1 MADYKFIDNNGTFKL
16 NNSDNNSYMYFPLAN
31 DKGMMSSV
39 TQNLHGD
46 IKLDQNTFILPP
58 VSSEDLHNTNSG
70 RNFWVNIEGKSSWSV
85 TGASALQKVEKFN
98 ANKEKSSV
106 IGGFLWHEIIRE
118 SEELGI
124 KSVVTTFV
132 PVTEDTVE
140 LNRVVIKNVG
150 NTNLEFTPTVAVPLY
165 CRSAGDIRD
174 HRHVTSLLNR
184 VTIKEK
190 GILVKP
196 TMCFDERGHTINN
209 TSYGVFGTN
218 ENGEAPKKF
227 YPSWEEFIGEGGSF
241 DWPEAVIKNIDLGY
255 KPEDT
260 IDGYEAVGAFSFD
273 KVILEP
279 GKEISYYF
287 IISADKNGSS
297 MKDIAHKYLSK
308 EAFDEEL
315 KNNKDYWNEKL
326 KVLEFK
332 FGDDKFNNWMKW
344 VTLQPILRRIYG
356 CSFLPHHDYGRGGR
370 GWRDLWQDCLA
381 LLLMEPN
388 EVQNLL
394 WNNFAGVRVDGSNA
408 TIIGNEAGEFIADRN
423 SIARVWMDHGAWPFL
438 TTKLYLDRSGD
449 LGFLLKNQTY
459 FKDKLAAR
467 GSIGDE
473 KWSEAYGNKQKNI
486 DGKLYEGT
494 ILEHLLIQHITAY
507 FNVGAHNIIKLEGAD
522 WNDAFDMAKINGE
535 SVAFTALY
543 ANNLENLSK
552 LLLALKNKLN
562 IEKVSLMKEL
572 NILLEDIDFN
582 NIEVKNNTLKKYFE
596 VCEHNV
602 SGEKLEVDIIE
613 LSKKLTKMAK
623 DMKENIN
630 KNEYVESKDGNHWVN
645 GYYDDKSEKVEGD
658 FESGVRMTLT
668 GQVFNIM
675 GNVASEERVKSI
687 IKSVDKYLFDLKVGG
702 CRLNSDFKEVKL
714 DLGRCFG
721 FAFGHKENGAM
732 FSHMA
737 VMYANALYQ
746 RGFKE
751 EGHKVLNTIYNHCI
765 DFEKSRIYPG
775 IPEYINERG
784 RGLYNYLTGSA
795 SWLLLTMVEEVFGVK
810 GDLGDL
816 IIMPKLSKEQIS
828 VDGTCSLTTIFAD
841 KNITFIYEGNILD
854 GKIENILLDNNS
866 IEFKQEENFVRID
879 RKTILDKAKNGS
891 VINIIYVE

>member
-1 MADYKFIDNNGTFKL
+1 MANYKFIDNNGTFKL

-31 DKGMMSSV
+31 NKGMMSSI

-70 RNFWVNIEGKSSWSV
+70 RNFWINIEGKNSWSA
-85 TGASALQKVEKFN
+85 TGNSALQKADKFN
-98 ANKEKSSV
+98 ENAEKSSM
-106 IGGFLWHEIIRE
+106 IGGLLWHEIRRE
-118 SEELGI
+118 NNKLGI
-124 KSVVTTFV
+124 KAVVTSFV

-140 LNRVVIKNVG
+140 LNRVVIKNIG
-150 NTNLEFTPTVAVPLY
+150 NENIRFTPTVAVPLY

-184 VTIKEK
+184 ITIKEN

-196 TMCFDERGHTINN
+196 TMCFDERGHTVNS
-209 TSYGVFGTN
+209 TSYGVFGVN
-218 ENGEAPKKF
+218 ESGQAPNKF

-241 DWPEAVIKNIDLGY
+241 DWPEAVVKNLDLAY
-255 KPEDT
+255 KVQDT

-273 KVILEP
+273 KVTLEP
-279 GKEISYYF
+279 EEESVYYF
-287 IISADKNGSS
+287 IIAADKKGSE
-297 MKDIAHKYLSK
+297 MQELVDKYLAKNSFEEELESNK
-308 EAFDEEL
+308 AYWREEL
-315 KNNKDYWNEKL
+315 KA
-326 KVLEFK
+326 LEFK

-381 LLLMEPN
+381 LLLMEPAQVR
-388 EVQNLL
+388 ELL
-394 WNNFAGVRVDGSNA
+394 WNNFAGVRIDGSNA
-408 TIIGNEAGEFIADRN
+408 TIIGSEPGEFIADRN

-449 LGFLLKNQTY
+449 LAFLLKEQTY
-459 FKDKLAAR
+459 FKDKLVAR
-467 GSIGDE
+467 SSRGDE
-473 KWSEAYGNKQKNI
+473 SWSDVYGNKQKDEN
-486 DGKLYEGT
+486 GQVYKGT

-522 WNDAFDMAKINGE
+522 WNDAFDMAKVNGE

-543 ANNLENLSK
+543 ANNLEELSK

-562 IEKVSLMKEL
+562 IDSVALMKEL
-572 NILLEDIDFN
+572 NILLEDVDFN
-582 NIEVKNNTLKKYFE
+582 NVELKNNVLNNYFE
-596 VCEHNV
+596 TCQHNIL
-602 SGEKLEVDIIE
+602 GEKVQLDIVQLAE
-613 LSKKLTKMAK
+613 KLNKMASN
-623 DMKENIN
+623 MKENIN
-630 KNEYVESKDGNHWVN
+630 RNEWIEGKDGHGWFN
-645 GYYDDKSEKVEGD
+645 GYYDDKAEKVEGY

-668 GQVFNIM
+668 GQVFSIM
-675 GNVASEERVKSI
+675 GNVASKERVESI
-687 IKSVDKYLFDLKVGG
+687 VKAVDEYLFDLKVGG

-737 VMYANALYQ
+737 VMYANSLYK

-751 EGHKVLNTIYNHCI
+751 EGFRVLDTIYKHCI

-795 SWLLLTMVEEVFGVK
+795 SWFLLTIVEEVFGIK

-816 IIMPKLSKEQIS
+816 IIEPKLLKSQIAE
-828 VDGTCSLTTIFAD
+828 GNTCSIKTIFAD
-841 KNITFIYEGNILD
+841 KNVTFEYIGNIIN
-854 GKIENILLDNNS
+854 GRIEKILIDDIPLQ
-866 IEFKQEENFVRID
+866 FKQEEKAVRVSRVSIID
-879 RKTILDKAKNGS
+879 KIKDGS
-891 VINIIYVE
+891 IISIKYI

>member
-1 MADYKFIDNNGTFKL
+1 MANYKFIDNNGTFEL

-31 DKGMMSSV
+31 DNGMMSAV
-39 TQNLHGD
+39 TQNLNGD

-70 RNFWVNIEGKSSWSV
+70 RNFWINIEEKNSWSA
-85 TGASALQKVEKFN
+85 TGNSALQKSTKFN
-98 ANKEKSSV
+98 ENAEKSSM
-106 IGGFLWHEIIRE
+106 IGGLLWHEIRRE
-118 SEELGI
+118 NEQLSI
-124 KSVVTTFV
+124 SSVVTSFV

-140 LNRVVIKNVG
+140 LNRVVIKNIG
-150 NTNLEFTPTVAVPLY
+150 NKNINFTPTVAVPLY

-184 VTIKEK
+184 TTIKEN
-190 GILVKP
+190 GVWVKP

-209 TSYGVFGTN
+209 TSYGVFGID
-218 ENGEAPKKF
+218 ENGEAPNRF

-241 DWPEAVIKNIDLGY
+241 DWPEAIVKNLDLGY
-255 KPEDT
+255 KVEDT
-260 IDGYEAVGAFSFD
+260 ISGYEAVGAFSFE
-273 KVILEP
+273 KEILEP
-279 GKEISYYF
+279 GEEKTYYF
-287 IISADKNGSS
+287 IIVADKNGSD
-297 MKDIAHKYLSK
+297 MKEISEKYLAK
-308 EAFDEEL
+308 NVFEEEL
-315 KNNKDYWNEKL
+315 ESNKNYWREKL
-326 KVLEFK
+326 KTLEFK
-332 FGDDKFNNWMKW
+332 FGDETLNNWMKW

-356 CSFLPHHDYGRGGR
+356 CSFLPHHDYGKGGR

-381 LLLMEPN
+381 LLLMEPG
-388 EVQNLL
+388 EVKDLL
-394 WNNFAGVRVDGSNA
+394 WNNFGGVRIDGSNA
-408 TIIGNEAGEFIADRN
+408 TIIGSKAGEFIADRN

-449 LGFLLKNQTY
+449 LDFLLKQQSY
-459 FKDKLAAR
+459 FKDKLTAR
-467 GSIGDE
+467 GSRGDE
-473 KWSEAYGNKQKNI
+473 NWSEIYGNKQKNES
-486 DGKLYEGT
+486 GQVYEGT

-507 FNVGAHNIIKLEGAD
+507 FNVGSHNIIKLEGAD
-522 WNDAFDMAKINGE
+522 WNDAFDMAKVNGE

-543 ANNLENLSK
+543 ANNLEELSK

-562 IEKVSLMKEL
+562 IQNIELMKEL
-572 NILLEDIDFN
+572 NMLLEDVDFN
-582 NIEVKNNTLKKYFE
+582 NIALKNSILNKYFE
-596 VCEHNV
+596 VCEHNI
-602 SGEKLEVDIIE
+602 SGEKLQLDVVKLANK
-613 LSKKLTKMAK
+613 LSKMANE
-623 DMKENIN
+623 MKENIN
-630 KNEYVESKDGNHWVN
+630 KNEWIESKDGHSWFN

-675 GNVASEERVKSI
+675 GNVASEERVQSI
-687 IKSVDKYLFDLKVGG
+687 VKAVDEYLFDLKVGG

-737 VMYANALYQ
+737 VMYANALYR

-751 EGHKVLNTIYNHCI
+751 EGFKVLNTIYKQCI

-795 SWLLLTMVEEVFGVK
+795 SWLLLTIVEEVFGIK

-816 IIMPKLSKEQIS
+816 IIQPKLVKEQIS
-828 VDGTCSLTTIFAD
+828 ESNTCSITTIFAD
-841 KNITFIYEGNILD
+841 KNVTFEYIGNIID
-854 GKIENILLDNNS
+854 GKIEKILVDDNS
-866 IEFKQEENFVRID
+866 IQFKQEEELVRVSKETIID
-879 RKTILDKAKNGS
+879 KIKSGS
-891 VINIIYVE
+891 VISIKYI

>member
-1 MADYKFIDNNGTFKL
+1 MANYKFIDNKGTFEL

-31 DKGMMSSV
+31 DKGMMSAI

-58 VSSEDLHNTNSG
+58 VSSEDLHNTNSS
-70 RNFWVNIEGKSSWSV
+70 RNFWINIEGKNYWSA
-85 TGASALQKVEKFN
+85 TGNSALQKSAKFTEN
-98 ANKEKSSV
+98 AEKSSMV
-106 IGGFLWHEIIRE
+106 GGLLWHEIRRE
-118 SEELGI
+118 NKQLGV
-124 KSVVTTFV
+124 SASVTTFV

-140 LNRVVIKNVG
+140 LNRVVIKNIG
-150 NTNLEFTPTVAVPLY
+150 NENIEFTPTVAVPLY

-184 VTIKEK
+184 TTIREN
-190 GILVKP
+190 GVWVKP

-209 TSYGVFGTN
+209 TSYGVFGRSSEGDMPN
-218 ENGEAPKKF
+218 KF

-241 DWPEAVIKNIDLGY
+241 DWPEAVVKNIDLGY
-255 KPEDT
+255 KAGDT

-273 KVILEP
+273 KVTLEP
-279 GKEISYYF
+279 GEESVYYF
-287 IISADKNGSS
+287 IIAADKNGSE
-297 MKDIAHKYLSK
+297 MKELVEKYLAKNSF
-308 EAFDEEL
+308 EEEL
-315 KNNKDYWNEKL
+315 ESNKAYWSEKL
-326 KVLEFK
+326 KTLEFK

-356 CSFLPHHDYGRGGR
+356 CSFLPHHDYGKGGR

-381 LLLMEPN
+381 LLLMEPAQVR
-388 EVQNLL
+388 ELL
-394 WNNFAGVRVDGSNA
+394 WNNFGGVRVDGSNA
-408 TIIGNEAGEFIADRN
+408 TIIGSEPGEFIADRN

-449 LGFLLKNQTY
+449 LNFLLKEQTY
-459 FKDKLAAR
+459 FKDKLTAR
-467 GSIGDE
+467 GSRGDE
-473 KWSEAYGNKQKNI
+473 SWSEGYGNKQKNEK
-486 DGKLYEGT
+486 GQVYEGT

-522 WNDAFDMAKINGE
+522 WNDAFDMAKVNGE

-543 ANNLENLSK
+543 ANNLEELSK

-562 IEKVSLMKEL
+562 IDNVSLMKEL
-572 NILLEDIDFN
+572 NILLEDVDFN
-582 NIEVKNNTLKKYFE
+582 NIELKNNVLNNYFKT
-596 VCEHNV
+596 CEHNI
-602 SGEKLEVDIIE
+602 SGEKVQLGVVELAE
-613 LSKKLTKMAK
+613 KLSKMANE
-623 DMKENIN
+623 MKENIN
-630 KNEYVESKDGNHWVN
+630 KNEWIESKDGHGWFN
-645 GYYDDKSEKVEGD
+645 GYYDDKAEKVEGD

-668 GQVFNIM
+668 GQVFSIM
-675 GNVASEERVKSI
+675 GNVASKERVKSI
-687 IKSVDKYLFDLKVGG
+687 VKAVDEYLFDLKVGG

-746 RGFKE
+746 RGFKK
-751 EGHKVLNTIYNHCI
+751 EGHKVLDTIYKHCV

-795 SWLLLTMVEEVFGVK
+795 SWLLLTMVEEVFGIK

-816 IIMPKLSKEQIS
+816 IIEPKLAKDQIS
-828 VDGTCSLTTIFAD
+828 ERNTCSITTIFAD
-841 KNITFIYEGNILD
+841 KNVTFEYIGNIIE
-854 GKIENILLDNNS
+854 GKIEKILVDDNPMQ
-866 IEFKQEENFVRID
+866 FKQEEKSVRIS
-879 RKTILDKAKNGS
+879 REVVIDKIKDGS
-891 VINIIYVE
+891 VISIKYI

>member
-1 MADYKFIDNNGTFKL
+1 MIGYEFIDENGTFKL

-31 DKGMMSSV
+31 DNGMMSSV

-70 RNFWVNIEGKSSWSV
+70 RNFWVNIEGKNSWSV
-85 TGASALQKVEKFN
+85 TGNSAFQKSMKFN
-98 ANKEKSSV
+98 EHKEKSSM

-118 SEELGI
+118 NENIGI

-132 PVTEDTVE
+132 PTTEDTVE
-140 LNRVVIKNVG
+140 LNRVIIKNIG
-150 NTNLEFTPTVAVPLY
+150 NEKMEFTPTVAVPLY

-184 VTIKEK
+184 VTIEES
-190 GILVKP
+190 GMLVKP
-196 TMCFDERGHTINN
+196 TMCFDERGHTVNN

-218 ENGEAPKKF
+218 ENYELPKKF

-241 DWPEAVIKNIDLGY
+241 DWPEAVVKNIDLGY
-255 KPEDT
+255 KAKDT
-260 IDGYEAVGAFSFD
+260 IDGYEAAGAFSFD
-273 KVILEP
+273 KVSLEP
-279 GKEISYYF
+279 GKEIAYYF
-287 IISADKNGSS
+287 IISVDKNGSD
-297 MKDIAHKYLSK
+297 MKEIVEKYLDKNSFEK
-308 EAFDEEL
+308 ELE
-315 KNNKDYWNEKL
+315 NNKIYWSDKL
-326 KVLEFK
+326 KALEFK
-332 FGDDKFNNWMKW
+332 FGDSRFNNWMKW

-381 LLLMEPN
+381 LLLMEPDK
-388 EVQNLL
+388 VRDLL
-394 WNNFAGVRVDGSNA
+394 WNNFGGVRVDGSNA
-408 TIIGNEAGEFIADRN
+408 TIIGSKAGEFIADRN

-449 LGFLLKNQTY
+449 LSFLLKEQTY

-467 GSIGDE
+467 GSRGDE
-473 KWSEAYGNKQKNI
+473 NWSEAYGNKQRDKE
-486 DGKLYEGT
+486 GELYKGS

-522 WNDAFDMAKINGE
+522 WNDAFDMAKVNGE

-543 ANNLENLSK
+543 ANNLEELSK
-552 LLLALKNKLN
+552 LLIALKNKLN
-562 IEKVSLMKEL
+562 IENISIMKEL
-572 NILLEDIDFN
+572 NILLEDIEFN
-582 NIEVKNNTLKKYFE
+582 DIKLKNNVLNEYFKI
-596 VCEHNV
+596 CEHNIL
-602 SGEKLEVDIIE
+602 GEKTEVDIIE
-613 LSKKLTKMAK
+613 LSNKLRKMAE
-623 DMKENIN
+623 DMKNNIN
-630 KNEYVESKDGNHWVN
+630 NNQWIESKEGNSWFN
-645 GYYDDKSEKVEGD
+645 GYYDDKAEKVEGD

-675 GNVASEERVKSI
+675 GNVASKERVKSI
-687 IKSVDKYLFDLKVGG
+687 IDSVDKYLFDPKVGG

-746 RGFKE
+746 RGFKDQ
-751 EGHKVLNTIYNHCI
+751 GYKVLNTIYNHCI

-816 IIMPKLSKEQIS
+816 IIMPKLQKEQIS
-828 VDGTCSLTTIFAD
+828 SNGICSMTTIFAD
-841 KNITFIYEGNILD
+841 KNVTFIYTGNIVD
-854 GKIENILLDNNS
+854 GKVENILLDKDY
-866 IEFKQEENFVRID
+866 IEFEQEECFVRIK
-879 RKTILDKAKNGS
+879 RQTITDKIQNGS
-891 VINIIYVE
+891 VITVNYI

>member
-1 MADYKFIDNNGTFKL
+1 MANYKFIDNNGTFEL

-31 DKGMMSSV
+31 DSGMMSSV

-70 RNFWVNIEGKSSWSV
+70 RNFWINIEGKNSWSV
-85 TGASALQKVEKFN
+85 TGASALQKAGKFN
-98 ANKEKSSV
+98 EKTEKSSM
-106 IGGFLWHEIIRE
+106 IGGFLWHEVIRE
-118 SEELGI
+118 NEELGV
-124 KSVVTTFV
+124 KSAVTSFV

-140 LNRVVIKNVG
+140 LNKVVIKNISSEK
-150 NTNLEFTPTVAVPLY
+150 LEFTPTVAVPLY

-184 VTIKEK
+184 VTIKEN
-190 GILVKP
+190 GVLVKP

-218 ENGEAPKKF
+218 ENNETPKRF

-241 DWPEAVIKNIDLGY
+241 DWPASVVKNVDLAY
-255 KPEDT
+255 KVEDT
-260 IDGYEAVGAFSFD
+260 IDGYEAVGAFSFE
-273 KVILEP
+273 KTILEP
-279 GKEISYYF
+279 GKEIAYYF
-287 IISADKNGSS
+287 IIAADKNGSD
-297 MKDIAHKYLSK
+297 MKNIVDKYLSK
-308 EAFDEEL
+308 NSFEKEL
-315 KNNKDYWNEKL
+315 ENNKNYWNEKL
-326 KVLEFK
+326 KALEFK

-381 LLLMEPN
+381 LLLMEPAQ
-388 EVQNLL
+388 VRDLL
-394 WNNFAGVRVDGSNA
+394 WNNFGGVRVDGSNA
-408 TIIGNEAGEFIADRN
+408 TIIGSEAGEFIADRN

-449 LGFLLKNQTY
+449 LRFLLQEQKY
-459 FKDKLAAR
+459 FKDKLTAR
-467 GSIGDE
+467 GSRGDE
-473 KWSEAYGNKQKNI
+473 KWSEAYGNKQKNE
-486 DGKLYEGT
+486 DGQLYEGT

-543 ANNLENLSK
+543 ANNLEELSK
-552 LLLALKNKLN
+552 LLLALKDRLN
-562 IEKVSLMKEL
+562 IKEISLMKEL

-582 NIEVKNNTLKKYFE
+582 NIELKNNILKKYFE

-602 SGEKLEVDIIE
+602 SGEKLQVDIIE
-613 LSKKLTKMAK
+613 LADRLSKMACN
-623 DMKENIN
+623 MKENIN
-630 KNEYVESKDGNHWVN
+630 KNEWIESKDGNHWFN

-675 GNVASEERVKSI
+675 GKVASEERVKSI
-687 IKSVDKYLFDLKVGG
+687 INSVDKYLFDLKVGG

-751 EGHKVLNTIYNHCI
+751 EGHKVLNAIYKHCI

-795 SWLLLTMVEEVFGVK
+795 SWLLLTMVEEVFGIK

-816 IIMPKLSKEQIS
+816 IIMPKLSKEQIGS
-828 VDGTCSLTTIFAD
+828 NDICSMTTIFAD
-841 KNITFIYEGNILD
+841 KNITFTYTGNIID
-854 GKIENILLDNNS
+854 GKIENILLDNDT
-866 IEFKQEENFVRID
+866 IEFKQEESFARIN
-879 RKTILDKAKNGS
+879 RENIIDKIKNGS
-891 VINIIYVE
+891 VISINYI

>member
-1 MADYKFIDNNGTFKL
+1 MEKYKFIDNKGTFEL

-31 DKGMMSSV
+31 DKGMMSAI

-70 RNFWVNIEGKSSWSV
+70 RNFWINIEGKGPWSA
-85 TGASALQKVEKFN
+85 TGNSALQKVSKFN
-98 ANKEKSSV
+98 ENSEKSSM
-106 IGGFLWHEIIRE
+106 IGGLLWHEIRRE
-118 SEELGI
+118 NETLGVS
-124 KSVVTTFV
+124 SVVTSFV

-140 LNRVVIKNVG
+140 LNRVVIKNIG
-150 NTNLEFTPTVAVPLY
+150 SENIEFTPTVAVPLY

-184 VTIKEK
+184 TTIKEN
-190 GILVKP
+190 GVWVKP
-196 TMCFDERGHTINN
+196 TMCFDERGHTINT
-209 TSYGVFGTN
+209 TSYGVFGSDVEGSIPN
-218 ENGEAPKKF
+218 RF

-241 DWPEAVIKNIDLGY
+241 DWPEAIAKNIDLGY
-255 KPEDT
+255 KAGDEV
-260 IDGYEAVGAFSFD
+260 DGYEAIGAFSFE
-273 KVILEP
+273 KLTLNP
-279 GKEISYYF
+279 GQEIAYYF
-287 IISADKNGSS
+287 IIAADKNGSD
-297 MKDIAHKYLSK
+297 MKELANKYLAKNVFEK
-308 EAFDEEL
+308 ELE
-315 KNNKDYWNEKL
+315 NNKEYWNEKL
-326 KVLEFK
+326 KTLEFK

-381 LLLMEPN
+381 LLLMEPAQ
-388 EVQNLL
+388 VRQLL
-394 WNNFAGVRVDGSNA
+394 WNNFGGVRVDGSNA
-408 TIIGNEAGEFIADRN
+408 TIIGSEPGEFIADRN

-449 LGFLLKNQTY
+449 LNFLLKEQTY
-459 FKDKLAAR
+459 FKDKLTAR
-467 GSIGDE
+467 GSRGDE
-473 KWSEAYGNKQKNI
+473 NWSEVYGNKQKNEN
-486 DGKLYEGT
+486 GQVYEGT

-522 WNDAFDMAKINGE
+522 WNDAFDMAKVNGE

-543 ANNLENLSK
+543 ANNLEELSK
-552 LLLALKNKLN
+552 LLLALKDKLN
-562 IEKVSLMKEL
+562 VENVSLMKEL
-572 NILLEDIDFN
+572 NILLAEVDFN
-582 NIEVKNNTLKKYFE
+582 NIELKNNVLNNYFE
-596 VCEHNV
+596 ICEHNI
-602 SGEKLEVDIIE
+602 SGEKVQLDVVELAE
-613 LSKKLTKMAK
+613 KLSKMA
-623 DMKENIN
+623 DEMKENIN
-630 KNEYVESKDGNHWVN
+630 KNEWIESKNGYGWFN
-645 GYYDDKSEKVEGD
+645 GYYDDKAEKVEGD

-668 GQVFNIM
+668 GQVFSIM
-675 GNVASEERVKSI
+675 GNVASEERVESI
-687 IKSVDKYLFDLKVGG
+687 VKAVDEYLFDLKVGG

-746 RGFKE
+746 RGFKK
-751 EGHKVLNTIYNHCI
+751 EGHKVLDTIYKHCV

-795 SWLLLTMVEEVFGVK
+795 SWLLLTMVEEVFGIK
-810 GDLGDL
+810 GNLGDL
-816 IIMPKLSKEQIS
+816 IIEPKLDEKQLDAE
-828 VDGTCSLTTIFAD
+828 GRCSITNLFAD
-841 KNITFIYEGNILD
+841 KLITFVYEGNVLD
-854 GKIENILLDNNS
+854 GKVTEIKVGENNISFNIEDLGVCINREEILNKVNN
-866 IEFKQEENFVRID
+866 ND
-879 RKTILDKAKNGS
+879 TIRVLF
-891 VINIIYVE
+891 E

>member
-1 MADYKFIDNNGTFKL
+1 MSQYKFIDNNGTFELKD
-16 NNSDNNSYMYFPLAN
+16 SDNNSYMYFPLAN
-31 DKGMMSSV
+31 DKGMMSSI

-58 VSSEDLHNTNSG
+58 VSSEDLHNTNSS

-85 TGASALQKVEKFN
+85 TGNSAIQKADKFN
-98 ANKEKSSV
+98 ENKEKSTML
-106 IGGFLWHEIIRE
+106 GGLLWHEINRE
-118 SEELGI
+118 NIHLGI
-124 KSVVTTFV
+124 KSKVTSFV

-140 LNRVVIKNVG
+140 LNRVTIKNIS
-150 NTNLEFTPTVAVPLY
+150 NDNLEFTATVAVPLY

-184 VTIKEK
+184 VTIKEN

-209 TSYGVFGTN
+209 TSYGVFGSN
-218 ENGEAPKKF
+218 QNGETPNKF

-241 DWPEAVIKNIDLGY
+241 DWPEAVVKNIDLGY
-255 KPEDT
+255 KSEDT

-279 GKEISYYF
+279 GNEIEYYF
-287 IISADKNGSS
+287 VIAADKNGCD
-297 MKDIAHKYLSK
+297 MKNIVDKYLNKKSFENELESNK
-308 EAFDEEL
+308 E
-315 KNNKDYWNEKL
+315 YWNEKL
-326 KVLEFK
+326 KVLEFE
-332 FGDDKFNNWMKW
+332 FADDDFNNWMKW

-381 LLLMEPN
+381 LLLMEP
-388 EVQNLL
+388 EQVKDLL
-394 WNNFAGVRVDGSNA
+394 WNNFGGVRVDGSNA
-408 TIIGNEAGEFIADRN
+408 TIIGNEPGEFIADRN

-449 LGFLLKNQTY
+449 LDFLLKEQTY
-459 FKDKLAAR
+459 FKDKLTAR
-467 GSIGDE
+467 GSRGDE
-473 KWSEAYGNKQKNI
+473 NWSEIYGNKQKCE
-486 DGKLYEGT
+486 DGELYKGT

-507 FNVGAHNIIKLEGAD
+507 FNVGSHNIIKLEGAD
-522 WNDAFDMAKINGE
+522 WNDAFDMAKANGE

-543 ANNLENLSK
+543 ANNLEELSK
-552 LLLALKNKLN
+552 LLLAIKNRLN
-562 IEKVSLMKEL
+562 LENISIMKEL
-572 NILLEDIDFN
+572 TILLEDIDFN
-582 NIEVKNNTLKKYFE
+582 NIELKNTVLNNYFKL
-596 VCEHNV
+596 CEHNI
-602 SGEKLEVDIIE
+602 SGEKIE
-613 LSKKLTKMAK
+613 LNVQELSNKLNKMSN
-623 DMKENIN
+623 DMKLNIN
-630 KNEYVESKDGNHWVN
+630 QNEWIENEDGNAWFN
-645 GYYDDKSEKVEGD
+645 GYYDDKGEKVEGN
-658 FESGVRMTLT
+658 FESGPRMTLT

-675 GNVASEERVKSI
+675 GNVADEERVNSI
-687 IKSVDKYLFDLKVGG
+687 IKSVNKYLFDLKVGG

-737 VMYANALYQ
+737 VMYANALYK
-746 RGFKE
+746 RGFKKD
-751 EGHKVLNTIYNHCI
+751 GYNILNTIYKHCI

-810 GDLGDL
+810 GELGDL
-816 IIMPKLSKEQIS
+816 VIMPNLVQEQIS
-828 VDGTCSLTTIFAD
+828 DDKTCAITTIFAD
-841 KNITFIYEGNILD
+841 KIIKIKYSGNILS
-854 GKIENILLDNNS
+854 GKVHDVTLDDNTVEFEKEENKVRLRRETFINKIKNNS
-866 IEFKQEENFVRID
+866 EI
-879 RKTILDKAKNGS
+879 
-891 VINIIYVE
+891 VINYV